1 LTSRG
6 VFPHYN
12 RAMDE
17 AFRDLPTLEAGWV
30 WLTGAGPGDPGLLS
44 LLALHGL
51 RQADVVVYDALVDGR
66 ILDLARRGAVLE
78 FAGKRGGKPSAR
90 QRDISLRLVE
100 LARDGKRVLRLKG
113 GDPFIFGRGGEEAL
127 ALVEAGIPFRIVPGI
142 SAGIGG
148 LAYAGIPVTHR
159 DVNSAVAFVTGHD
172 SSGLVPDAID
182 WDSLAKG
189 APVLV
194 LYMALKHI
202 EPISRRL
209 LAAGRRADE
218 PVAVVSKATTADQA
232 VLETT
237 LGEAP
242 AAVAASSI
250 EPPAMVVVGEV
261 VRLRAALDWLGA
273 LAGRKLQ
280 TNPLGRRERSESA

>member
-1 LTSRG
+1 MTSRG
-6 VFPHYN
+6 VFEHYN

-17 AFRDLPTLEAGWV
+17 AFRDLPALEPGWV
-30 WLTGAGPGDPGLLS
+30 WLTGAGPGDPGLMS

-51 RQADVVVYDALVDGR
+51 RQADVVVYDALVDRR
-66 ILDLARRGAVLE
+66 ILDLARRGALLE

-90 QRDISLRLVE
+90 QRDISLRLIE
-100 LARDGKRVLRLKG
+100 LAREGKRVLRLKG

-182 WDSLAKG
+182 WESLAKG

-202 EPISRRL
+202 EPITRRL
-209 LAAGRRADE
+209 LAAGRRAEE
-218 PVAVVSKATTADQA
+218 PVAVVSKATTADQM

-242 AAVAASSI
+242 AAVAASGI

-280 TNPLGRRERSESA
+280 ANPLGRRERSESA